1 MSTTITTTE
10 KKLTLGNFLN
20 QANTADFLTK
30 TLGSRKSEFV
40 SNLLALSD
48 SNKELL
54 QCDNTELMKCAMN
67 ATALNLSL
75 SKNLGYAYVIP
86 YKDWKTQEVH
96 PQFQIGYKGFIQ
108 LAIRSGQYRTINTCE
123 VREGEIKRNK
133 FTGHIEFLGEN
144 PEGKVIGYLAYIE
157 LQNGF
162 QQSLYMSLEHVQA
175 HVSKYSQSGIDKN
188 TKEFKGVWKSEFDAM
203 AKKTV
208 LKLLLKY
215 YGVLSV
221 EMQNA
226 IEKDQEDSEGRYI
239 DNPQGGRYV
248 QDAVIIEQSEPTE
261 IVAQEE
267 PVAPAPAPSESPK
280 QVDFKNL

>member
-20 QANTADFLTK
+20 QANIADFLTK

-54 QCDNTELMKCAMN
+54 QCDNTELMKCALN
-67 ATALNLSL
+67 ATALNLPL
-75 SKNLGYAYVIP
+75 NKNLGYAYVIA

-96 PQFQIGYKGFIQ
+96 PQFQMGYKGFIQ

-133 FTGHIEFLGEN
+133 FTGHTEFLGEN

-162 QQSLYMSLEHVQA
+162 QQSLYMSLEQVQE
-175 HVSKYSQSGIDKN
+175 HVSKYSQSGMDKK
-188 TKEFKGVWKSEFDAM
+188 TGELRGVWRNEFDGM
-203 AKKTV
+203 ALKTV
-208 LKLLLKY
+208 LKLLL
-215 YGVLSV
+215 
-221 EMQNA
+221 N
-226 IEKDQEDSEGRYI
+226 R
-239 DNPQGGRYV
+239 
-248 QDAVIIEQSEPTE
+248 
-261 IVAQEE
+261 
-267 PVAPAPAPSESPK
+267 
-280 QVDFKNL
+280 